1 MQHTACRIPHITK
14 LVKQKIFVS
23 NPSVTGYAFREREKG
38 SYLDF
43 RILCE
48 LVEKAFE
55 DRLERLIFSAF
66 VQGVKEGHQD
76 RSGLGASIGTASK
89 THLSGNHGGT

>member
-1 MQHTACRIPHITK
+1 LGLRGLLGVGGMQHTACRIPHITK

-48 LVEKAFE
+48 LLEKAKLTFLAITVG
-55 DRLERLIFSAF
+55 RRSISA
-66 VQGVKEGHQD
+66 K
-76 RSGLGASIGTASK
+76 L
-89 THLSGNHGGT
+89 LSGSLRVD